1 MGAASGC
8 TGESLFI
15 NRKTRE
21 LNLKIVYY
29 GPALAGKTTNLQYI
43 HAHTHPERR
52 SDLVSI
58 KTREDRTLF
67 FDFMQLELNR
77 IRGLRPQFSLYTVP
91 GQVHYDSTR
100 RLVLQGA
107 DGVVFVA
114 DSQRHR
120 LVENLVSLAG
130 LQRYFHKLGRRSQQF
145 PFVLQCNKQDLP
157 DALNPMLL
165 KSRMGRNGVT
175 CCSAVA
181 IDGDGVF
188 DTLKAI
194 VNGVVRQLR

>member
-1 MGAASGC
+1 
-8 TGESLFI
+8 LFI

-120 LVENLVSLAG
+120 LADNLVSLAG
-130 LQRYFHKLGRRSQQF
+130 LEAHVHKLGRRSQQF

-165 KSRMGRNGVT
+165 KARLGRNGIP
-175 CCSAVA
+175 CCAAVA
-181 IDGDGVF
+181 VDGEGVF

-194 VNGVVRQLR
+194 VNRVVRQIR

>member
-1 MGAASGC
+1 M
-8 TGESLFI
+8 GESLFI

-29 GPALAGKTTNLQYI
+29 GPALAGKTSNLQYI
-43 HAHTHPERR
+43 HAHTLPERR

-91 GQVHYDSTR
+91 GQVHYDSSR

-120 LVENLVSLAG
+120 LADNLLSLAG
-130 LQRYFHKLGRRSQQF
+130 LERYFHKLGRQSQHF

-157 DALNPMLL
+157 TALNPILL
-165 KSRMGRNGVT
+165 KSRLGRNGIPY
-175 CCSAVA
+175 CAAVA

-194 VNGVVRQLR
+194 VNRVVRQIR